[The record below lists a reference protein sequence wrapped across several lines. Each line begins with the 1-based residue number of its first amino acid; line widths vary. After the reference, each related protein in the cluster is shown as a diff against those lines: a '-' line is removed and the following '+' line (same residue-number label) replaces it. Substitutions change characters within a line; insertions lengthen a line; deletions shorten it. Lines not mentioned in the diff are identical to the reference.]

1 MLPKLIVNPQRSF
14 YKNSQQSLIHLALF
28 LLKNI
33 KQMNEY
39 NKTETDTE
47 NKLVVTSGTRVA
59 GRGKIGEGD

>member
-47 NKLVVTSGTRVA
+47 NKQVVTSE
-59 GRGKIGEGD
+59 GRGTIGEGD